1 MFKALRLACFLG
13 VFLLVTTLGHLS
25 VVYAYDQEKP
35 ENRTQL
41 LNNDN
46 EYSYVRIHTFGTAIG
61 MYYDARMGGG
71 WRTRQGV
78 FEQGGSG
85 FVVKNGYILTAAHVV
100 IPEMARVVS
109 GKYSTDVRALYKVL
123 KQIILVYHFSDTPFV
138 ATFHYLNP
146 EYDIAILRC
155 DDGKGILMPLPYPI
169 EFKGVGIQELPMGYG
184 TYGGI
189 RAGDVVC
196 TVVHDR
202 DAEGGL
208 SMSVHLEYGIV
219 NAPEPT
225 GENNRSIAWFN
236 PWDIT
241 LGLTVRPGDSGSPL
255 FAFDNGKPVIVAVV
269 RAASLTEPTGYA
281 VLLPMVDRYL
291 ELP

>member
-41 LNNDN
+41 LNNNN
-46 EYSYVRIHTFGTAIG
+46 EYSYVRIRTFGTAIG
-61 MYYDARMGGG
+61 MYYDARVDGG

-78 FEQGGSG
+78 FKQGGSG

-100 IPEMARVVS
+100 IPEMASVVS

-138 ATFHYLNP
+138 ATIHYLNP

-169 EFKGVGIQELPMGYG
+169 EFKGVGVQELPMGYG
-184 TYGGI
+184 TDVGI
-189 RAGDVVC
+189 RTGDVVC

-202 DAEGGL
+202 DTEGGL

-225 GENNRSIAWFN
+225 GKDNRSIAWLN

-241 LGLTVRPGDSGSPL
+241 LGLVVRPGDSGSPL
-255 FAFDNGKPVIVAVV
+255 FAFDNGKPVIVGIV
-269 RAASLTEPTGYA
+269 RANSFIEPIGFA